1 MNQNYTN
8 AGVNN
13 PSYIPNQSTYPPYM
27 NIPGYTNSS
36 NNPTLPTDSPNS
48 NNTTP
53 HVDPQYAEN
62 LFSINQGKEVTVYF
76 SYPDSLE
83 WRDRSFTGTI
93 LASGRDYLLLKDN
106 QGQTFLLW
114 LVYINF
120 AVFNTEIS
128 Y

>member
-8 AGVNN
+8 TGVNN

-27 NIPGYTNSS
+27 NIPGYTNDS
-36 NNPTLPTDSPNS
+36 NNTTLPMNPPNS
-48 NNTTP
+48 STTTP

-62 LFSINQGKEVTVYF
+62 LFSMNQGKEVTVYF

>member
-1 MNQNYTN
+1 MNQNYTS
-8 AGVNN
+8 GGSNN
-13 PSYIPNQSTYPPYM
+13 PSYIPSQSTYPPYM
-27 NIPGYTNSS
+27 NIPGYTG
-36 NNPTLPTDSPNS
+36 NS

-53 HVDPQYAEN
+53 TPYVDPQYAEN
-62 LFSINQGKEVTVYF
+62 LFSMNQGKEVTVYF

-93 LASGRDYLLLKDN
+93 LASGRDYLLLRDN

-120 AVFNTEIS
+120 AIFNTEIS

>member
-8 AGVNN
+8 GGLNN

-27 NIPGYTNSS
+27 NVPGYTGD
-36 NNPTLPTDSPNS
+36 TS
-48 NNTTP
+48 NNTP
-53 HVDPQYAEN
+53 APQADPPYAEN
-62 LFSINQGKEVTVYF
+62 LFSMNQGKEVTVYF
-76 SYPDSLE
+76 SYPDSVE

>member
-8 AGVNN
+8 TGVNN

-27 NIPGYTNSS
+27 NIPGYTNDS
-36 NNPTLPTDSPNS
+36 NNATLPMNPPNS
-48 NNTTP
+48 STTTP

-62 LFSINQGKEVTVYF
+62 LFSMNQGKEVTVYF